1 MKRGLSWWLQTP
13 VYAFR
18 KFMIRTGAFQKR
30 LVYVRIRWLL
40 KRQARRSALVP
51 ISTPHKILWVN
62 LNHIGDV
69 LMDLPAISVLQWQY
83 PGAEIDL
90 LVSSPVGPIL
100 EQVPFV
106 RKSYLYKA
114 PFIFGGNEPA
124 ANFLGAWLLFRSLR
138 KCGYEVAIEV
148 TGRDRNR
155 LACFWSGAVRRVGIQ
170 GSPLVEDAPIFS
182 YINCEAL
189 MTQVIQIPNRLR
201 HESENALDILRG
213 ASLIPP
219 DAEMESFR
227 LEASAEQR
235 QSVQETLGKLG
246 VSRPLAVIHAF
257 SQDPRRLW
265 RSERWAVVAD
275 YLSGRGMDVLLIG
288 AAGDA
293 SYNQSIAALAQER
306 ILDGTSRFP
315 LASLPAL
322 FERTVLAV
330 TIDSGP
336 MHVASLVGTRVVSLF
351 LPCLAPIHHPYLQEA
366 NVLTA
371 SEVWNLND
379 YVHSPA
385 VPRMDTIT
393 VEAVIE
399 VIERVLG
406 PSDTK

>member
-1 MKRGLSWWLQTP
+1 
-13 VYAFR
+13 
-18 KFMIRTGAFQKR
+18 
-30 LVYVRIRWLL
+30 
-40 KRQARRSALVP
+40 
-51 ISTPHKILWVN
+51 
-62 LNHIGDV
+62 
-69 LMDLPAISVLQWQY
+69 
-83 PGAEIDL
+83 
-90 LVSSPVGPIL
+90 
-100 EQVPFV
+100 
-106 RKSYLYKA
+106 
-114 PFIFGGNEPA
+114 
-124 ANFLGAWLLFRSLR
+124 
-138 KCGYEVAIEV
+138 
-148 TGRDRNR
+148 
-155 LACFWSGAVRRVGIQ
+155 
-170 GSPLVEDAPIFS
+170 
-182 YINCEAL
+182 
-189 MTQVIQIPNRLR
+189 
-201 HESENALDILRG
+201 
-213 ASLIPP
+213 
-219 DAEMESFR
+219 
-227 LEASAEQR
+227 
-235 QSVQETLGKLG
+235 LGKLG